1 MEPLMQF
8 TAIVSLANIAVLTAL
23 LIVYAKIYKASKAVF
38 TLGLM
43 FFSMMMMLQNIIA
56 VYAYFAMA
64 PLYPP
69 ELYPYFLGI
78 HITELVGLAVLLKI
92 TLT

>member
-1 MEPLMQF
+1 MQL
-8 TAIVSLANIAVLTAL
+8 TAIVSLANIAILISL
-23 LIVYAKIYKASKAVF
+23 LIIYVKIYKTSKAVF

-43 FFSMMMMLQNIIA
+43 FFSVMMMLQNVIA

-64 PLYPP
+64 PLYSS
-69 ELYPYFLGI
+69 ELHTYFLGI
-78 HITELVGLAVLLKI
+78 HITELVGLVALLKI